1 MSLNSYMY
9 VALHQLVDCNL
20 TPQRK
25 LISGRRAG
33 EHPQLDTDAF
43 VHSAV
48 AQAIR
53 VTALAS
59 RAKHSV
65 QAQHK
70 DEAQIL
76 REPVIAAKSEC
87 LRLQAL
93 LDRASAAG
101 FILQP
106 ESCDVDFS

>member
-1 MSLNSYMY
+1 MQGNGKHL
-9 VALHQLVDCNL
+9 
-20 TPQRK
+20 
-25 LISGRRAG
+25 
-33 EHPQLDTDAF
+33 QLDTDAF
-43 VHSAV
+43 VRSA

-53 VTALAS
+53 ATTALAS
-59 RAKHSV
+59 RAKQSV
-65 QAQHK
+65 QPQHK

-76 REPVIAAKSEC
+76 REQVIAAKSEC

-106 ESCDVDFS
+106 ESYHMTLIFLDK